1 MTNQNQKL
9 GPFDAELCMM
19 IENVSKLPVS
29 VFFEHSFIQLVWG
42 VETDQP
48 APQRKTDIDTAL
60 INAVRGRLGDRFI
73 SSENIN
79 GLKFVFFK
87 FDPVQYPEERRFSQT
102 APVMRPEN
110 RFVKKDIEI
119 EAVYFDRKNI
129 EKVKEFTG
137 GGTITIPREI
147 NGIAEFVFTSP
158 ASGLFVTVR
167 EGQYIVRGKGQKI
180 TLYSKSEFENEFEQ
194 RRVFDPV
201 DSYEQ
206 IRDRAKGL
214 FDQKFGNNLFSR
226 MRKLKEE
233 YNELMDAF
241 SEYHNFVTH
250 DDAENQIKALHHVV
264 DELSDLNAV
273 AFHVATIL
281 EQDNKTLLLM
291 ALDKVKGRE
300 TDPNYKRFSTSKN

>member
-110 RFVKKDIEI
+110 RFIKKDIEV
-119 EAVYFDRKNI
+119 EAVYFDRNNI

-206 IRDRAKGL
+206 IRDRAKSL
-214 FDQKFGNNLFSR
+214 FDQKFGNNAYSR
-226 MRKLKEE
+226 FQKLNEE
-233 YNELMDAF
+233 Y
-241 SEYHNFVTH
+241 
-250 DDAENQIKALHHVV
+250 
-264 DELSDLNAV
+264 DELIEAYEQLIKVGPCSEHSKEKKHVEDEMSDLNAV
-273 AFHVATIL
+273 LFHIATIFGH
-281 EQDNKTLLLM
+281 DNKTLLLM

-300 TDPNYKRFSTSKN
+300 TDPDYKRFKN

>member
-29 VFFEHSFIQLVWG
+29 VLFEHSFIQLVWG

-214 FDQKFGNNLFSR
+214 FDQKFGNDVFLRF
-226 MRKLKEE
+226 RKLKEE
-233 YNELMDAF
+233 YKEFIEAF
-241 SEYHNFVTH
+241 NDFCAAES
-250 DDAENQIKALHHVV
+250 DAEHEKAIQHLV

-273 AFHVATIL
+273 AFHLATIFG
-281 EQDNKTLLLM
+281 EDNKTLLLM
-291 ALDKVKGRE
+291 ALDKVRGRE
-300 TDPNYKRFSTSKN
+300 TDPDYKRFKN

>member
-48 APQRKTDIDTAL
+48 APQRKRDIDTAL

-102 APVMRPEN
+102 APIMRPEN
-110 RFVKKDIEI
+110 RFIKKDIEI
-119 EAVYFDRKNI
+119 EAVFFDRTNI
-129 EKVKEFTG
+129 EKVNEFTG

-158 ASGLFVTVR
+158 ASGLFITVR

-180 TLYSKSEFENEFEQ
+180 TLYSKAEFENEFEQ

-201 DSYEQ
+201 DGYEQ

-214 FDQKFGNNLFSR
+214 FDQKFGDNLFTR
-226 MRKLKEE
+226 VKKLKEE
-233 YNELMDAF
+233 YNEFMDAF
-241 SEYHNFVTH
+241 NKFVAL
-250 DDAENQIKALHHVV
+250 DENINA
-264 DELSDLNAV
+264 DEAIEHLIDETADLNAV
-273 AFHVATIL
+273 LFHIGTIFG
-281 EQDNKTLLLM
+281 QDNKTLLLM

-300 TDPNYKRFSTSKN
+300 ADPNYKRFNN

>member
-19 IENVSKLPVS
+19 IENVTKQNVS

-48 APQRKTDIDTAL
+48 APQRKKDIDTAL

-73 SSENIN
+73 SSESIN

-87 FDPVQYPEERRFSQT
+87 FDPVQYPDECRFSQT
-102 APVMRPEN
+102 EPVIRPES
-110 RFVKKDIEI
+110 RFIRKDIEV
-119 EAVYFDRKNI
+119 EAVFFDRNNV

-137 GGTITIPREI
+137 SGTITIPREI
-147 NGIAEFVFTSP
+147 NGIAEFVFTSQ

-167 EGQYIVRGKGQKI
+167 EGQYIVRGKGKKI
-180 TLYSKSEFENEFEQ
+180 TLYSKAEFEHEFEQ

-206 IRDRAKGL
+206 IKDRAKGI
-214 FDQKFGNNLFSR
+214 FNEKFGIN
-226 MRKLKEE
+226 
-233 YNELMDAF
+233 
-241 SEYHNFVTH
+241 
-250 DDAENQIKALHHVV
+250 
-264 DELSDLNAV
+264 
-273 AFHVATIL
+273 
-281 EQDNKTLLLM
+281 
-291 ALDKVKGRE
+291 
-300 TDPNYKRFSTSKN
+300 PNS